1 MYLHLTSLEETC
13 PSVKLK
19 PQLPKLSLGIVRGS
33 SPSVLRIALKLET
46 NVASYSSKTAR
57 VNPLLE

>member
-1 MYLHLTSLEETC
+1 MYSHLTSLEETC

-19 PQLPKLSLGIVRGS
+19 SQLPKLALGIVKES

-46 NVASYSSKTAR
+46 NVALYSSKTAR
-57 VNPLLE
+57 VNLLLE